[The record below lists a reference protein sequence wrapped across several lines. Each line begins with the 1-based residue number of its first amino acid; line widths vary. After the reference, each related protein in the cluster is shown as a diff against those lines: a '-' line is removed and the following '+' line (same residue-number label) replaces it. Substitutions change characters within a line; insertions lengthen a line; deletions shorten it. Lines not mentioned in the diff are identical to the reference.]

1 MRRSYSK
8 ASPDSP
14 EIDGVDRVEPT
25 ARILT
30 IADHLGAL
38 GGTETAQ
45 VAIFEGLAARGW
57 RVALLYVSAGD
68 LWSRWRVL
76 AESSSRVPAA
86 SLAREAP
93 FRSALGMFRTA
104 LAGLRA
110 RPDVI
115 YLHSPAGLPA
125 GLLVRSLLSVP
136 IVLHLHQPP
145 SYRQAQWMNRLIR
158 RADRIV
164 VPSRDTA
171 DRWQGE
177 AHSDPAAM
185 AIVPMGIDVGRF
197 TPMSADERSAV
208 RRTLGVDA
216 DIPIVLY
223 VGRIERI
230 KGTDHLLRAAA
241 QMRVPTQIVLCGAVT
256 DDAYFSSLEG
266 SSLDH
271 PPLFLGRRPD
281 VATIMAAADLLV
293 MPSVGFETQG
303 LALSESMAC
312 GTPAVAYD
320 IGALASSLEGFPDHL
335 VPLGDEAGLAQ
346 AMDRLVNW
354 RAESPDLGGRSRDW
368 VVRNMTVEGTI
379 ASISRVIQSALT
391 GQAVKK

>member
-1 MRRSYSK
+1 M
-8 ASPDSP
+8 PDSHGA
-14 EIDGVDRVEPT
+14 EVAGVDRTAPT
-25 ARILT
+25 GRLLT

-57 RVALLYVSAGD
+57 PVALLYVSEGD
-68 LWSRWRVL
+68 LWSRWRVIV
-76 AESSSRVPAA
+76 ESSSRVPAV
-86 SLAREAP
+86 SLARDAP
-93 FRSALGMFRTA
+93 FRSSVGMVRTA

-125 GLLVRSLLSVP
+125 ALPIRSLLSVP

-177 AHSDPAAM
+177 AHPDPTVM
-185 AIVPMGIDVGRF
+185 EIVPLGIDVGRF
-197 TPMSADERSAV
+197 TPLSADERGGV
-208 RRTLGVDA
+208 RKALGVDA

-230 KGTDHLLRAAA
+230 KGTDHLMRAAA
-241 QMRVPTQIVLCGAVT
+241 QMHVPAQIVVCGAVT

-266 SSLDH
+266 LGLDH

-293 MPSVGFETQG
+293 MPSIGFETQG

-354 RAESPDLGGRSRDW
+354 RVESPDLGDRSRDW

-379 ASISRVIQSALT
+379 ASISRVIQSTLT
-391 GQAVKK
+391 DRAMTE